1 MDFTK
6 LQKFIF
12 DKLSKS
18 KLPGLSA
25 VVVRGEDVLWKRGF
39 GFRDLA
45 HGLAATPHTLY
56 AIASVT
62 KSFTCIAIMQLQ
74 KEGKLDLED
83 PIDKHIPFRLQSAGE
98 PVRIVHLMSH
108 SSGIPALAYAESVI
122 RSAIGAGEHWLPIS
136 SYADLIT
143 FMKEAEDW
151 AIAKP
156 GERYFYLNEGY
167 VLLGHIIEQCAGIP
181 YQEYL
186 QKHIFQPL
194 GMERTFF
201 KKERVEQDQD
211 VATPYIITRDEE
223 RKPSVYPYGAISS
236 DGGILS
242 NVLDLANYVSMYL
255 GWGEFQETSILT
267 REAVEDMQT
276 MRVKTPMEGPF
287 GDVGYGLG
295 LGITPDFY
303 GRKLVGHSGNVG
315 VATAYI
321 GFIPEENFGI
331 ALLANAEGYPMNQIG
346 MYGLALL
353 LGENPGELHFVSK
366 ERDLTELEGTYE
378 TYKGTMNAQVKRRGD
393 FLTIEFRDKFTDAI
407 IPLVP
412 EKLGKSSRTFFTLV
426 NGNKLAVEF
435 RVRKDQVY
443 VIYERYYM
451 KKTGELPS

>member
-1 MDFTK
+1 MDFPK
-6 LQKFIF
+6 LEKFIF
-12 DKLSKS
+12 GKLSKS

-25 VVVRGEDVLWKRGF
+25 AVVRGEEIIWKRGF

-74 KEGKLDLED
+74 EQGKLNLDD
-83 PIDKHIPFRLQSAGE
+83 PIDMHIPFSLQSAGE
-98 PVRIVHLMSH
+98 PVRIGHLMSH

-122 RSAIGAGEHWLPIS
+122 RSAIGAGEHWLPIA
-136 SYADLIT
+136 SYSDLVT
-143 FMKEAEDW
+143 FMQEAEEW

-156 GERYFYLNEGY
+156 GERWFYLNEGY
-167 VLLGHIIEQCAGIP
+167 VLLGYIIEQCAAIP

-201 KKERVEQDQD
+201 EKEQVEKDQD
-211 VATPYIITRDEE
+211 VATPYIITRDGE

-236 DGGILS
+236 DGGIIS
-242 NVLDLANYVSMYL
+242 NVLDLAKYVSMYL
-255 GWGEFQETSILT
+255 GWGEYQKESVLP
-267 REAVEDMQT
+267 REAVEVMQT
-276 MRVKTPMEGPF
+276 LRVKTPLEGPF

-295 LGITPDFY
+295 LGIVPDFY
-303 GRKLVGHSGNVG
+303 GRKLVGHGGNVG
-315 VATAYI
+315 VATAYM
-321 GFIPEENFGI
+321 GFIPEENIGI
-331 ALLANAEGYPMNQIG
+331 ALLANGEGYPMSQIG
-346 MYGLALL
+346 MYGLALQ
-353 LGENPGELHFVSK
+353 LGEDPEKLHFVAK

-378 TYKGTMNAQVKRRGD
+378 TYKGTMKAEVKRIGD
-393 FLTIEFRDKFTDAI
+393 FLTLEIRDKFTDAI

-412 EKLGKSSRTFFTLV
+412 MELGKTSRTFFTLV
-426 NGNKLAVEF
+426 NGNKLPVEF
-435 RVRKDQVY
+435 RVQDDQVY

-451 KKTGELPS
+451 KKTGEISS